1 MVGPLWY
8 ATAPMRLLGGIAV
21 VRRQC
26 GRRVKGAEAPQG
38 GAAPPWEACGVG
50 CGARPHKSGA
60 KAGRCWCSPFPAF
73 AACPEVPSAA
83 AHAPRAPVGA
93 CGPRSCRPWWSSRAY
108 STGAPRTASL
118 KGVRGLTP
126 PPGGVTDKFP
136 PGSPDNA
143 PDSRWLP
150 WLLRPL
156 GPSAAA
162 ESIREGVSP
171 GTPILSRGWR

>member
-1 MVGPLWY
+1 MVRHGTHAFAWRNRRGS
-8 ATAPMRLLGGIAV
+8 AP
-21 VRRQC
+21 VR
-26 GRRVKGAEAPQG
+26 P
-38 GAAPPWEACGVG
+38 ACEG
-50 CGARPHKSGA
+50 CGGSPRWCGA
-60 KAGRCWCSPFPAF
+60 TVGSVRGGLRCSTPQVWCKTGRCWCSPFPAF

-136 PGSPDNA
+136 PRSPDNA

-162 ESIREGVSP
+162 EPIREGVSP
-171 GTPILSRGWR
+171 GTPIPSRGWR